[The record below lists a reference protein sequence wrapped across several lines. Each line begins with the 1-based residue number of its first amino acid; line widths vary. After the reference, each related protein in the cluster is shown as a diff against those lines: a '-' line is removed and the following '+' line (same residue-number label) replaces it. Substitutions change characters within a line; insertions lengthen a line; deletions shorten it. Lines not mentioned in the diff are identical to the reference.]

1 MLKLKFQVGK
11 RKKQQGCSAPAFHPT
26 VVLFS
31 GQRHLGDAKSNA
43 LHLKFAAFGHEWN
56 VSFQFLGLERS
67 KQKRNFLIDEKGLV
81 WSVGIP
87 ILHKVRL
94 VGWLCVTS
102 HISFQVATGC
112 KVWHELSEVVS

>member
-1 MLKLKFQVGK
+1 M
-11 RKKQQGCSAPAFHPT
+11 
-26 VVLFS
+26 LFS

-81 WSVGIP
+81 WLVDIP

-94 VGWLCVTS
+94 VGWLCITS
-102 HISFQVATGC
+102 HISFQVVTGR
-112 KVWHELSEVVS
+112 KLGSIMTEHVVVEEGNAYQVLPIDLFGG